1 MVVRVAIKPVLL
13 EWAIKRSGRSMS
25 EIEHKFP
32 KVQQWL
38 AESYQPSLKQLK
50 DFAAFT
56 YTPFG
61 YFFLQAPPKEMLPIP
76 LYRTLD
82 SQQEPNEA
90 SVNLMDTIQTMQSR
104 QSWLRDYLIE
114 RGADPLSFV
123 QSANIHDNVAEVAR
137 HIRKTLKLTT
147 DWAAKHTTWTDAL
160 NFLRETIEDIGILVV
175 VNGIVGNNTHRKL
188 DPQEFRGFVLV
199 DEYSPLLFINGAD
212 GKAAQM
218 FTLAHELAHVFFGYS
233 AAFDLRGSL
242 PSADLIEVKCDQVA
256 AEFLVPAYEFKVAW
270 DQAEKTHSIFQHM
283 ARKFKVS
290 EIVIAR
296 RSLDLAFI
304 DKPAFFSFY
313 ERYQAEER
321 KTKAAQSGGGN
332 FFANQKFR
340 IGKRFAE
347 SVILATKEGSLLYSE
362 AYQLT
367 GLRGKTFDEFANS
380 IGYEV

>member
-38 AESYQPSLKQLK
+38 AESYQPSLKQLE

-82 SQQEPNEA
+82 SYQEPNEA

-123 QSANIHDNVAEVAR
+123 RSANIHDNVAEVAR

-147 DWAAKHTTWTDAL
+147 DWAA
-160 NFLRETIEDIGILVV
+160 NIPQIPVV
-175 VNGIVGNNTHRKL
+175 GYTCGNWIFPGL
-188 DPQEFRGFVLV
+188 
-199 DEYSPLLFINGAD
+199 
-212 GKAAQM
+212 
-218 FTLAHELAHVFFGYS
+218 TL
-233 AAFDLRGSL
+233 
-242 PSADLIEVKCDQVA
+242 
-256 AEFLVPAYEFKVAW
+256 
-270 DQAEKTHSIFQHM
+270 
-283 ARKFKVS
+283 
-290 EIVIAR
+290 
-296 RSLDLAFI
+296 
-304 DKPAFFSFY
+304 
-313 ERYQAEER
+313 
-321 KTKAAQSGGGN
+321 
-332 FFANQKFR
+332 
-340 IGKRFAE
+340 
-347 SVILATKEGSLLYSE
+347 SLLNGGKKFIIGVISIPMGLPYWIKSE
-362 AYQLT
+362 ASCRKHVRCSWRKASCFSTVLS
-367 GLRGKTFDEFANS
+367 GAWKINLFWDN
-380 IGYEV
+380 